1 MDEFLE
7 KLQTTFDPLPPALI
21 SENYLVLFAKKNTE
35 FKVVFNFH
43 LLSTLPSDTLACQM
57 GWGHGLEAR
66 TMKSWGL
73 QFVCQSLILL
83 NLHVEAHVDPGLV
96 WLDE

>member
-1 MDEFLE
+1 MSFWKNSKQPLTPSPQPSYQKTILCFLRQ
-7 KLQTTFDPLPPALI
+7 KI
-21 SENYLVLFAKKNTE
+21 SE